1 METLN
6 YIYTTAL
13 DNPHTWPL
21 LFGVPAFCLIAGLAG
36 LVYELAS
43 RDQ

>member
-1 METLN
+1 METFN

-13 DNPHTWPL
+13 ENPHTWPL
-21 LFGVPAFCLIAGLAG
+21 LFGVPALCILAALTG

-43 RDQ
+43 SDQ

>member
-1 METLN
+1 METFN

-21 LFGVPAFCLIAGLAG
+21 LFGLPAFCVFASLAG

-43 RDQ
+43 REE